1 MEEKNYKIYDSLY
14 NVIGVAPYEEVHT
27 KGLLHQVVHFW
38 LAEKKENQLWFYLQK
53 RADND
58 IVYKG
63 AYDILTSGHIDPE
76 ETHEEAMV
84 HQIKEQLG
92 VSLQKE
98 QLTYIGHIHQQ
109 IKKGTYFDNA
119 FVQSYLYVT
128 DHAEKDFAEADNVVK
143 VKFEELVAFVGD
155 LDKKVA
161 VYTTEGKLI
170 EETTHDQWWLRDE
183 EFEKVVEPYIKEHFA
198 VYRRNPTLLF
208 RNRRQVHWQ
217 NLH

>member
-27 KGLLHQVVHFW
+27 QGLLHQVVHFW
-38 LAEKKENQLWFYLQK
+38 LAEKKDDQLWLYLQK
-53 RADND
+53 RAEDD
-58 IVYKG
+58 IIYKG

-92 VSLQKE
+92 ISLEKE

-109 IKKGTYFDNA
+109 IKKDNYFDNT

-128 DHAEKDFAEADNVVK
+128 DHAEKDFAE
-143 VKFEELVAFVGD
+143 
-155 LDKKVA
+155 
-161 VYTTEGKLI
+161 
-170 EETTHDQWWLRDE
+170 ETTHDQWWPRDE
-183 EFEKVVEPYIKEHFA
+183 EFEKVMAPYIEKHF
-198 VYRRNPTLLF
+198 
-208 RNRRQVHWQ
+208 
-217 NLH
+217 

>member
-27 KGLLHQVVHFW
+27 QGLLHQVVHFW
-38 LAEKKENQLWFYLQK
+38 LAEKKDDQLWFYLQK
-53 RADND
+53 RAEDD

-92 VSLQKE
+92 LFLEKE

-109 IKKGTYFDNA
+109 IKKDKYFDNT

-128 DHAEKDFAEADNVVK
+128 DHAEKDFADAGNVVK
-143 VKFEELVAFVGD
+143 VKFEELAAFTGNP
-155 LDKKVA
+155 
-161 VYTTEGKLI
+161 EGKI
-170 EETTHDQWWLRDE
+170 T
-183 EFEKVVEPYIKEHFA
+183 
-198 VYRRNPTLLF
+198 VYDIQGQPN
-208 RNRRQVHWQ
+208 
-217 NLH
+217 

>member
-1 MEEKNYKIYDSLY
+1 MEEKNYKIYDSPH

-27 KGLLHQVVHFW
+27 KGLLRQVVHFW

-76 ETHEEAMV
+76 ETHEEAML

-128 DHAEKDFAEADNVVK
+128 DHAEKDFAGADNVVK

-183 EFEKVVEPYIKEHFA
+183 EFEKVVEPYIKEH
-198 VYRRNPTLLF
+198 
-208 RNRRQVHWQ
+208 
-217 NLH
+217 LHNY

>member
-27 KGLLHQVVHFW
+27 QGLLHQVVHFW
-38 LAEKKENQLWFYLQK
+38 LAEKKDDQLWLYLQK
-53 RADND
+53 RAEDD

-92 VSLQKE
+92 LFLEKE

-128 DHAEKDFAEADNVVK
+128 DHAEKDFAGADNVVK

-170 EETTHDQWWLRDE
+170 EETTHDQWWVRDE
-183 EFEKVVEPYIKEHFA
+183 EFEKVVEPYIKEHLNN
-198 VYRRNPTLLF
+198 Y
-208 RNRRQVHWQ
+208 
-217 NLH
+217 

>member
-27 KGLLHQVVHFW
+27 QGLLHQVVHFW
-38 LAEKKENQLWFYLQK
+38 LAEKKDDQLWLYLQK
-53 RADND
+53 RAEDD

-92 VSLQKE
+92 LFLEKE

-128 DHAEKDFAEADNVVK
+128 DHAEKDFAGADNVVK

-183 EFEKVVEPYIKEHFA
+183 EFEKVVEPYIKEH
-198 VYRRNPTLLF
+198 
-208 RNRRQVHWQ
+208 
-217 NLH
+217 LHNY

>member
-27 KGLLHQVVHFW
+27 QGLLHQVVHFW

-92 VSLQKE
+92 LSLQKE

-128 DHAEKDFAEADNVVK
+128 DHAEKDFAGADNVVK

-170 EETTHDQWWLRDE
+170 EETTHDQWWVRDE
-183 EFEKVVEPYIKEHFA
+183 EFEKVVEPYIKEHLNN
-198 VYRRNPTLLF
+198 Y
-208 RNRRQVHWQ
+208 
-217 NLH
+217 

>member
-27 KGLLHQVVHFW
+27 QGLLHQVVHFW
-38 LAEKKENQLWFYLQK
+38 LAEKKDDQLWLYLQK
-53 RADND
+53 RAEDD
-58 IVYKG
+58 IIYKG

-92 VSLQKE
+92 LFLEKE

-128 DHAEKDFAEADNVVK
+128 DHAEKDFAGADNVVK

-183 EFEKVVEPYIKEHFA
+183 EFEKVVEPYIKEH
-198 VYRRNPTLLF
+198 
-208 RNRRQVHWQ
+208 
-217 NLH
+217 LHNY

>member
-27 KGLLHQVVHFW
+27 QGLLHQVVHFW
-38 LAEKKENQLWFYLQK
+38 LAEKKDDQLWFYLQK
-53 RADND
+53 RAEDD

-92 VSLQKE
+92 ISLEKE

-109 IKKGTYFDNA
+109 IKKDNYFDNT

-128 DHAEKDFAEADNVVK
+128 DHAEKDFAEAGNVVK
-143 VKFEELVAFVGD
+143 VKFEELAAFTGNP
-155 LDKKVA
+155 
-161 VYTTEGKLI
+161 EGKITVYDIQGQPI
-170 EETTHDQWWLRDE
+170 EETTHDQWWPRDE
-183 EFEKVVEPYIKEHFA
+183 EFEKVMAPYIEKHF
-198 VYRRNPTLLF
+198 
-208 RNRRQVHWQ
+208 
-217 NLH
+217 

>member
-27 KGLLHQVVHFW
+27 QGLLHQVVHFW
-38 LAEKKENQLWFYLQK
+38 LAEKKDDQLWLYLQK
-53 RADND
+53 RAKDD

-92 VSLQKE
+92 LFLEKE

-109 IKKGTYFDNA
+109 IKKDKYF
-119 FVQSYLYVT
+119 
-128 DHAEKDFAEADNVVK
+128 DNVVK
-143 VKFEELVAFVGD
+143 VKFEELAAFTGNP
-155 LDKKVA
+155 
-161 VYTTEGKLI
+161 EGKITVYDIQGQPI
-170 EETTHDQWWLRDE
+170 EETTHDQWWPRDE
-183 EFEKVVEPYIKEHFA
+183 EFEKVMAPYIEKHF
-198 VYRRNPTLLF
+198 
-208 RNRRQVHWQ
+208 
-217 NLH
+217 

>member
-76 ETHEEAMV
+76 ETHEEAML

-128 DHAEKDFAEADNVVK
+128 DHAEKDFAGADNVVK

-170 EETTHDQWWLRDE
+170 EETTHD
-183 EFEKVVEPYIKEHFA
+183 
-198 VYRRNPTLLF
+198 
-208 RNRRQVHWQ
+208 
-217 NLH
+217 

>member
-1 MEEKNYKIYDSLY
+1 MEEKNYKVYDSLY

-27 KGLLHQVVHFW
+27 QGLLHQVVHFW

-92 VSLQKE
+92 LSFQKE

-128 DHAEKDFAEADNVVK
+128 DHAEKDFAGADNVVK
-143 VKFEELVAFVGD
+143 VKF
-155 LDKKVA
+155 
-161 VYTTEGKLI
+161 
-170 EETTHDQWWLRDE
+170 
-183 EFEKVVEPYIKEHFA
+183 
-198 VYRRNPTLLF
+198 
-208 RNRRQVHWQ
+208 
-217 NLH
+217 

>member
-27 KGLLHQVVHFW
+27 QGLLHQVVHFW
-38 LAEKKENQLWFYLQK
+38 LAEKKVDQLWFYLQK
-53 RADND
+53 RAEDD

-92 VSLQKE
+92 LFLEKE

-109 IKKGTYFDNA
+109 IKKDKYFDNT

-128 DHAEKDFAEADNVVK
+128 DHAEKDFADAGNVVK
-143 VKFEELVAFVGD
+143 VKFEELAAFTGNP
-155 LDKKVA
+155 
-161 VYTTEGKLI
+161 EGKITVYDIQGQPI
-170 EETTHDQWWLRDE
+170 EETTHDQWWPRDE
-183 EFEKVVEPYIKEHFA
+183 EFEKVMAPYIEKHF
-198 VYRRNPTLLF
+198 
-208 RNRRQVHWQ
+208 
-217 NLH
+217 

>member
-38 LAEKKENQLWFYLQK
+38 LAEKKDDQLWLYLQK

-92 VSLQKE
+92 LSLAKE
-98 QLTYIGHIHQQ
+98 QLTYIGHIQQQ
-109 IKKGTYFDNA
+109 IKKDTYFDNA

-128 DHAEKDFAEADNVVK
+128 DHAEKDFAGAGNVVK
-143 VKFEELVAFVGD
+143 VKFEDLVTFAGNPEE
-155 LDKKVA
+155 KIT
-161 VYTTEGKLI
+161 VYTIEGQPI
-170 EETTHDQWWLRDE
+170 EETTHDQWWPRDE
-183 EFEKVVEPYIKEHFA
+183 EFEKVLRPYIEKHEK
-198 VYRRNPTLLF
+198 
-208 RNRRQVHWQ
+208 
-217 NLH
+217 

>member
-27 KGLLHQVVHFW
+27 QGLLHQVVHFW

-92 VSLQKE
+92 LSFQKE

-128 DHAEKDFAEADNVVK
+128 DHAEKDFAGVDNVVK

-170 EETTHDQWWLRDE
+170 EETTHDQWWLRGE
-183 EFEKVVEPYIKEHFA
+183 EFEKVVEPYIKEHLNN
-198 VYRRNPTLLF
+198 Y
-208 RNRRQVHWQ
+208 
-217 NLH
+217 

>member
-27 KGLLHQVVHFW
+27 QGLLHQVVHFW
-38 LAEKKENQLWFYLQK
+38 LVEKKDDQLWLYLQK
-53 RADND
+53 RAKDD

-92 VSLQKE
+92 LFLEKE

-109 IKKGTYFDNA
+109 IKKDKYFDNT

-128 DHAEKDFAEADNVVK
+128 DHAEKDFADAGNVVK
-143 VKFEELVAFVGD
+143 VKFED
-155 LDKKVA
+155 
-161 VYTTEGKLI
+161 
-170 EETTHDQWWLRDE
+170 
-183 EFEKVVEPYIKEHFA
+183 
-198 VYRRNPTLLF
+198 
-208 RNRRQVHWQ
+208 RQSVR
-217 NLH
+217 